1 MVGCDPILD
10 VVIVKTSQDLPD
22 LLGGFNVSSIKVSK
36 AGLFV
41 FAHNRWIEITGKEDR
56 NF

>member
-1 MVGCDPILD
+1 MGCDPILD

-41 FAHNRWIEITGKEDR
+41 FVHNRWIEITGKEDR